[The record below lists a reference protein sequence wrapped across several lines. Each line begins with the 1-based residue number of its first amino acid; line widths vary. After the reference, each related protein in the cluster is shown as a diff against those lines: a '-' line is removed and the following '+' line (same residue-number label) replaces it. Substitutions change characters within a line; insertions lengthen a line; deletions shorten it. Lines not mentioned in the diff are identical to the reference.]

1 MPASLGYSTAMRRAP
16 LLLALA
22 LLASCGKDPDER
34 VTSNEADLSAKAVAD
49 VDAAMAEARRAPAL
63 PVVPPPAAE
72 AAAVQ
77 AEGEA
82 AAAADGQ

>member
-16 LLLALA
+16 LLLVLA

-34 VTSNEADLSAKAVAD
+34 VTSNEAGLSAKAVSD
-49 VDAAMAEARRAPAL
+49 VDAAMAEARKAPAL
-63 PVVPPPAAE
+63 PVLPPAAAE

>member
-16 LLLALA
+16 LLVVLA

-34 VTSNEADLSAKAVAD
+34 VTSNEAGLTAKAVSD

-72 AAAVQ
+72 AVAVQ

-82 AAAADGQ
+82 AAVADGQ